1 MFLTLLLHMF
11 MSALVYAGLYI
22 FLIASL
28 LSLLDFYTIELMRW
42 LSCRRFEHAVNVL
55 ILFYSL

>member
-1 MFLTLLLHMF
+1 
-11 MSALVYAGLYI
+11 MSALVYTGLYI

>member
-1 MFLTLLLHMF
+1 

-28 LSLLDFYTIELMRW
+28 LSLLDFYTIELM
-42 LSCRRFEHAVNVL
+42 
-55 ILFYSL
+55 